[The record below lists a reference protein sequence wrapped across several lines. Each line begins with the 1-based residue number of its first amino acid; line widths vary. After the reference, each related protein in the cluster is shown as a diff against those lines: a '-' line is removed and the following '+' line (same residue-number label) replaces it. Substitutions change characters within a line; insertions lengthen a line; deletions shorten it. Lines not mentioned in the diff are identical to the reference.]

1 MTNSEGVATPDQN
14 ETATR
19 LDRDQHGINV
29 ELVDA
34 AAMNVITGLRD
45 AGYEALLVGGCVR
58 DMLLGVLPKDFDV
71 ATDATPEQVCEVF
84 RRTRLIGR
92 RFRIAHVRF
101 GREVIEV
108 STFRRQH
115 QDEDEPSVNN
125 RRELQGKDTALSA
138 EGVIL
143 RDNAWGNIDED
154 AHRRDFTVNALYY
167 DPLDE
172 VLTDYLGGLDDL
184 RHRRLKLIGK
194 PAIRYR
200 EDPIRIIRAIR
211 FSAKLDFELD
221 GTTGTAIPETSHML
235 NEVAPAR
242 LFDEL
247 CKLFLQGSA
256 EQAWSLICDLDLAET
271 LFPDVDL
278 TDHIDA
284 LIISAMRGTDDR
296 IRDGKPVT
304 PGFLFAVLLWDT
316 YLDRLSQ
323 HTEFSSVVEARDS
336 ASLEV
341 LRDQSEISSIPRRFS
356 QFIREVWLLQP
367 RLEER
372 QPRNLGRLVSHPR
385 FRAAYDFLL
394 LRAATG
400 EVDVSLAD
408 WWTEY
413 QVVEGD
419 QQDNM
424 RSTLAPGK
432 SRKRRRRRR
441 RRSGDKPET
450 GEVDGNRL
458 DPASS

>member
-1 MTNSEGVATPDQN
+1 
-14 ETATR
+14 
-19 LDRDQHGINV
+19 
-29 ELVDA
+29 
-34 AAMNVITGLRD
+34 
-45 AGYEALLVGGCVR
+45 
-58 DMLLGVLPKDFDV
+58 
-71 ATDATPEQVCEVF
+71 
-84 RRTRLIGR
+84 
-92 RFRIAHVRF
+92 
-101 GREVIEV
+101 
-108 STFRRQH
+108 
-115 QDEDEPSVNN
+115 
-125 RRELQGKDTALSA
+125 
-138 EGVIL
+138 
-143 RDNAWGNIDED
+143 
-154 AHRRDFTVNALYY
+154 
-167 DPLDE
+167 
-172 VLTDYLGGLDDL
+172 
-184 RHRRLKLIGK
+184 
-194 PAIRYR
+194 
-200 EDPIRIIRAIR
+200 
-211 FSAKLDFELD
+211 
-221 GTTGTAIPETSHML
+221 
-235 NEVAPAR
+235 

-278 TDHIDA
+278 TDHVNA
-284 LIISAMRGTDDR
+284 LIISAMRGTDER

-372 QPRNLGRLVSHPR
+372 EPRNLGRLVSHPR

-400 EVDVSLAD
+400 EVDESLAD

-419 QQDNM
+419 QQDSM

-441 RRSGDKPET
+441 RRSGAKPENQ
-450 GEVDGNRL
+450 EVDGNRL

>member
-14 ETATR
+14 DTATR

-45 AGYEALLVGGCVR
+45 AGFEALLVGGCVR

-71 ATDATPEQVCEVF
+71 ATDATPEQVSEVF

-115 QDEDEPSVNN
+115 EDDGEPSVNN
-125 RRELQGKDTALSA
+125 RRELRGKDTALSA

-143 RDNAWGNIDED
+143 RDNAWGTIDED

-211 FSAKLDFELD
+211 FAAKLDFELD
-221 GTTGTAIPETSHML
+221 GMTGTAIPETSHML

-256 EQAWSLICDLDLAET
+256 EQAWSLICDMDLAET

-278 TDHIDA
+278 TDHVDA
-284 LIISAMRGTDDR
+284 LIVSAMRGTDDR

-323 HTEFSSVVEARDS
+323 HTEFSSLVEARDS

-341 LRDQSEISSIPRRFS
+341 LRDQSEISSVPRRFS

-400 EVDVSLAD
+400 EVDESLAD

-419 QQDNM
+419 EQDNM
-424 RSTLAPGK
+424 RNTLAPDK

-441 RRSGDKPET
+441 RRSGGKPENQ
-450 GEVDGNRL
+450 EVDGNRL

>member
-1 MTNSEGVATPDQN
+1 MTNSEGVATPDRI

-19 LDRDQHGINV
+19 LDRDQHGITV

-45 AGYEALLVGGCVR
+45 AGFEALLVGGCVR
-58 DMLLGVLPKDFDV
+58 DMLLGIAPKDFDV
-71 ATDATPEQVCEVF
+71 ATDATPEQVSQVF

-108 STFRRQH
+108 STFRRQLD
-115 QDEDEPSVNN
+115 DEGEPAVNN
-125 RRELQGKDTALSA
+125 RRELRGKDTALSA

-143 RDNAWGNIDED
+143 RDNAWGRIDED
-154 AHRRDFTVNALYY
+154 AFRRDFTVNALYY
-167 DPLDE
+167 DPMEE
-172 VLTDYLGGLDDL
+172 VLIDYLGGVNDL

-211 FSAKLDFELD
+211 FAAKLDFELD
-221 GTTGTAIPETSHML
+221 GATGTAIPETSHML

-256 EQAWSLICDLDLAET
+256 EQAWLLVRDLDLAET
-271 LFPDVDL
+271 LFPDVEL
-278 TDHIDA
+278 TDHVDE
-284 LIISAMRGTDDR
+284 LIVSAMRGTDER

-316 YLDRLSQ
+316 YLDRLLR
-323 HTEFSSVVEARDS
+323 HTEFSSLVEARDS
-336 ASLEV
+336 ASVEV
-341 LRDQSEISSIPRRFS
+341 LREQGEISSIPRRFS
-356 QFIREVWLLQP
+356 QFIREVWLMQP
-367 RLEER
+367 RLEARE
-372 QPRNLGRLVSHPR
+372 PKTLGRVLSHPR

-400 EVDVSLAD
+400 EVDQSLAD

-413 QVVEGD
+413 QELEGGE
-419 QQDNM
+419 QATM
-424 RSTLAPGK
+424 RSALDPGK
-432 SRKRRRRRR
+432 SRRRRRRRR
-441 RRSGDKPET
+441 RRSGDRPQT
-450 GEVDGNRL
+450 QDVDGNKL
-458 DPASS
+458 DSASS

>member
-1 MTNSEGVATPDQN
+1 MQLVLNEDQDLIAK
-14 ETATR
+14 TA
-19 LDRDQHGINV
+19 RDFM
-29 ELVDA
+29 EERSPMSRMRA
-34 AAMNVITGLRD
+34 LRD
-45 AGYEALLVGGCVR
+45 AGFESLLVGGCVR
-58 DMLLGVLPKDFDV
+58 DMLLGIAPKDFDV

-84 RRTRLIGR
+84 RRTRVIGR

-115 QDEDEPSVNN
+115 DDEGEPSVNN
-125 RRELQGKDTALSA
+125 RHELRGKDTALSA

-143 RDNAWGNIDED
+143 RDNAWGRIDED
-154 AHRRDFTVNALYY
+154 AFRRDFTVNALYY

-184 RHRRLKLIGK
+184 RQRRLRLIGK

-211 FSAKLDFELD
+211 FAAKLDFELD
-221 GTTGTAIPETSHML
+221 GATGTAIPETSHML

-247 CKLFLQGSA
+247 VKLFLQGHA

-271 LFPDVDL
+271 LFPDVEL
-278 TDHIDA
+278 TDHIDE
-284 LIISAMRGTDDR
+284 LIVSAMRGTDER

-316 YLDRLSQ
+316 YLDRLSR
-323 HTEFSSVVEARDS
+323 HTESSSLVEARDS

-372 QPRNLGRLVSHPR
+372 EPRNLGRLVSHPR

-400 EVDVSLAD
+400 EVATSLAD

-419 QQDNM
+419 QQADM
-424 RSTLAPGK
+424 RGTLNPGK
-432 SRKRRRRRR
+432 TRKRRRRRR
-441 RRSGDKPET
+441 RRTADKPET
-450 GEVDGNRL
+450 TQEVDGNRL